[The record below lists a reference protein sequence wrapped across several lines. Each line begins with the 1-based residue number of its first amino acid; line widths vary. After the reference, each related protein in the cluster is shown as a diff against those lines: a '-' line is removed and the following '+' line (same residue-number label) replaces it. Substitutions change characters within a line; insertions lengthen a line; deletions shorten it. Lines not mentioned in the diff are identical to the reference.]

1 MMSTRMVINTETVA
15 GYNNKIMQATADI
28 KLAINNDVNT
38 ETKKWGF
45 VSWTEVRQKLTR
57 QTAILR
63 IQSTRHQ

>member
-1 MMSTRMVINTETVA
+1 MMSTRMVINTETVV

-63 IQSTRHQ
+63 IQSTRH